1 MSPSTRPAPLT
12 PVFYHPAQHASHDF
26 ISIQKIPAFIAQSGR
41 DPIGFE
47 PFTDDDFAVAHD
59 PEFVANVFGLRTR
72 NGFGTMDENLNHA
85 LRYSSASLWA
95 AVSHVLEASR
105 AGDRIPTPASPDV
118 DALRSASGI
127 ACSATQGFHHSG
139 YTFAGGYCTFNGL
152 IIAARKA
159 LAGQPDLG
167 RVLIIDGDG
176 HYGNGT
182 DDIIQ
187 HLKLRDTIINV
198 TRPEIGKGG
207 NGGPHSRFSQA
218 DWDGWTRD
226 LITTHTPGLVIFQSG
241 GDAWDLDPLGSGYL
255 SKEALGHRDRG
266 VFGAAQSAGIPLVW
280 NLAGGY
286 AKPMQLTIDLH
297 LQTLRISD
305 EALATVVG

>member
-12 PVFYHPAQHASHDF
+12 PVFYHPIQHASHDF
-26 ISIQKIPAFIAQSGR
+26 ISIQKIPVFIAQSGR

-59 PEFVANVFGLRTR
+59 PQFVANVFGLRTR

-95 AVSHVLEASR
+95 AVSHVLKANQGGYR
-105 AGDRIPTPASPDV
+105 T
-118 DALRSASGI
+118 ASGV

-139 YTFAGGYCTFNGL
+139 YKFAGGFCTFNGL

-159 LAGQPDLG
+159 LAAYPDVA

-198 TRPEIGKGG
+198 TRQEIGKGG
-207 NGGPHSRFSQA
+207 NGGPHSRFSKD
-218 DWDGWTRD
+218 DWEAWTRD

-286 AKPMQLTIDLH
+286 ANPMQLTIDLH

-305 EALATVVG
+305 EALATVAG

>member
-105 AGDRIPTPASPDV
+105 AGDRIPTPA
-118 DALRSASGI
+118 
-127 ACSATQGFHHSG
+127 
-139 YTFAGGYCTFNGL
+139 
-152 IIAARKA
+152 
-159 LAGQPDLG
+159 
-167 RVLIIDGDG
+167 
-176 HYGNGT
+176 
-182 DDIIQ
+182 
-187 HLKLRDTIINV
+187 
-198 TRPEIGKGG
+198 
-207 NGGPHSRFSQA
+207 
-218 DWDGWTRD
+218 
-226 LITTHTPGLVIFQSG
+226 
-241 GDAWDLDPLGSGYL
+241 
-255 SKEALGHRDRG
+255 
-266 VFGAAQSAGIPLVW
+266 
-280 NLAGGY
+280 
-286 AKPMQLTIDLH
+286 
-297 LQTLRISD
+297 
-305 EALATVVG
+305 